1 MRLSAKLRLITFFLS
16 FYASLSVPTALDL
29 PGILRKIED
38 PGIAG
43 NLKTL

>member
-1 MRLSAKLRLITFFLS
+1 MIKRKIAFNHFFLS

-29 PGILRKIED
+29 PGILRKTED